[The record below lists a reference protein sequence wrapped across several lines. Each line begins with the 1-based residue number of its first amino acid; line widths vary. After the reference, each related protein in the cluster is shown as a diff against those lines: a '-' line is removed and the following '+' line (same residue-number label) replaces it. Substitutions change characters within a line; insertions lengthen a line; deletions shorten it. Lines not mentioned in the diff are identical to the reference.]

1 MLHAWSGL
9 VNTIF
14 ASWYLIRKVIV
25 ECRIWPLCCYI
36 ITLKVKDAMA
46 LTFSY
51 SQNIW
56 MGSDGGSGLSATDS
70 VSRAK
75 KWTKA
80 RAAIAGGN
88 MLGERHCNK
97 QENLK
102 ISEKSARISC
112 PNQEISLKNVSTAK
126 PKRKPKWVRYTR
138 TPKPVTN
145 NWQPTMNNQQPTT
158 NSQQPLKNNQQ
169 PTTNN

>member
-1 MLHAWSGL
+1 
-9 VNTIF
+9 
-14 ASWYLIRKVIV
+14 
-25 ECRIWPLCCYI
+25 
-36 ITLKVKDAMA
+36 MA

-88 MLGERHCNK
+88 MLGGRHCSE

-102 ISEKSARISC
+102 ISEVFIFSPLSKAAT
-112 PNQEISLKNVSTAK
+112 P
-126 PKRKPKWVRYTR
+126 TR
-138 TPKPVTN
+138 H
-145 NWQPTMNNQQPTT
+145 
-158 NSQQPLKNNQQ
+158 LC
-169 PTTNN
+169 